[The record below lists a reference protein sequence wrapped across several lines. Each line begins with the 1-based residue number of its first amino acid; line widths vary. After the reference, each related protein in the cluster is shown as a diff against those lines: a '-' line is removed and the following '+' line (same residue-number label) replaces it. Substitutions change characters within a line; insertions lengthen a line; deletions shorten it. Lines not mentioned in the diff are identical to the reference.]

1 VRTAS
6 SANDRPA
13 ERVPLTR
20 PGLSVSLAALIRGSV
35 VLLALV
41 FAAPAVAEPTT
52 TPRLYDNCTNY
63 NKTYPH
69 GVGRPGAHDK
79 TKSKSS
85 EPVTTFK
92 RSLALYKRAM
102 KYNNDLDRDND
113 GIACEKH

>member
-1 VRTAS
+1 MPKRSVDILR
-6 SANDRPA
+6 RPGHA
-13 ERVPLTR
+13 GRVPRFTVPAAVLA
-20 PGLSVSLAALIRGSV
+20 LALAASASAGQ
-35 VLLALV
+35 
-41 FAAPAVAEPTT
+41 AA
-52 TPRLYDNCTNY
+52 TPSLYDNCTNY
-63 NKTYPH
+63 NKTYRH
-69 GVGRPGAHDK
+69 GVGRPGARDK